1 MFRIKKS
8 SDLLP
13 AIQRGKALNITV
25 DGKPIEAYQGE
36 TVAAAMLAAGIR
48 TFHKTHKHQQPR
60 SLYCGMGVCYEC
72 LVTINGEHAQ
82 RACVTYVQEGMAIE
96 TQKEMEL

>member
-13 AIQRGKALNITV
+13 AVQRGKPVNIKV

-36 TVAAAMLAAGIR
+36 TVAAAMMAAGIR
-48 TFHKTHKHQQPR
+48 TFNKSHKHKQPR

-72 LVTINGEHAQ
+72 LVRINGVHAQ
-82 RACVTYVQEGMAIE
+82 RACVTYVEEGMVIE
-96 TQKEMEL
+96 TERELEL